1 MVEPVAVSIAGK
13 GVSKLLEQVMEA
25 TKIAI
30 NCNESCKVLHALLK
44 GLQPLVDLA
53 VRQISQSNSD
63 NALESPRSAV
73 HGWLDEIEGTLKRAA
88 GEVNKCI
95 KKQPDLNPLSRYNT
109 GKRILDVTESVNKL
123 LEQAGVVVLAV
134 TLSESSRAKNIEK
147 MMQEHHEMMQK
158 LHEMIQEEHEML
170 EQHEM
175 RENLR
180 ATTQQIEF
188 ANFTQEC
195 LQQNY
200 RTSSVTSA
208 IKSAFCNLWP
218 LRPSDNMSRVDTGT
232 PSSSSRPRELIVNED
247 AHKLTDIQQ
256 VQQPVIG
263 LDNLTMRLQQSI
275 ISSSFDAEPRCV
287 GVRGMGD
294 LGEYRTRLYNE
305 FLRRRVFLVLDDV
318 WNQRVLE
325 QLDLAKGRGSVTL
338 VTTRNQPVLKK
349 AGVIDEDEVQVG
361 VLSKED
367 SWELFCVHAFPRG
380 ISNIP
385 FELEGVAKLV
395 ADECKSLPLAL
406 KVIGASM
413 VGKTMPPEWEFQL
426 TCLRE
431 SRQLPEKQEEEALFG
446 RLKLSYDNLDNDN
459 PVSKECFLT
468 FAAFPKDRVVTRE
481 ELIKLWKPQGLLD
494 DLTRSVY
501 FFVGLLI
508 ARSLIE
514 LVHTGVGDYAKTIL
528 EGH

>member
-287 GVRGMGD
+287 GVRGMG
-294 LGEYRTRLYNE
+294 
-305 FLRRRVFLVLDDV
+305 
-318 WNQRVLE
+318 VLE

-514 LVHTGVGDYAKTIL
+514 LVHTGDQNSTIMHPIVFKTQGACI
-528 EGH
+528 G